1 VTVNATAAASGTL
14 RTTATA
20 SHAATAVDVDAS
32 NDVAT
37 VDVVSSEPQSGG
49 GGGGGGGSVSM
60 DLLIGLALL
69 AFGSAVR
76 RHRMPHGRVSRR
88 QTG

>member
-1 VTVNATAAASGTL
+1 VNATAAASGTL

-20 SHAATAVDVDAS
+20 SHAATAADVDAS

-37 VDVVSSEPQSGG
+37 VDVVSSEPQS

-76 RHRMPHGRVSRR
+76 RHRMGRYREN
-88 QTG
+88 